1 MTRRARVDGAAGWD
15 QYAPFYDWENAQTLK
30 RRDVRFWTHLAARE
44 RARTLELGCGTGRLL
59 IPVARTGTRV
69 TGVDRSAPMLA
80 QARRRVARLPRAR
93 RPSIVRAD
101 IRQLPFA
108 PSAFGLVMAPYG
120 MLQSLVTDRALTR
133 VLQEARRVL
142 MSGGLLGIDLVPD
155 LPRWAEY
162 GPRVSLRGRTSTGEP
177 IALVESVKQD
187 RRRGLTIFREQ
198 FMAGHGRHRRTRRF
212 TLTFRT
218 LSIRRLR
225 GRLERA
231 GFTIDAVL
239 GDYRGAPWD
248 ERADVW
254 IVLARA
260 G

>member
-1 MTRRARVDGAAGWD
+1 MHPDGASGWD
-15 QYAPFYDWENAQTLK
+15 EYAPFYDWENAQTLK
-30 RRDVRFWTHLAARE
+30 RRDVGFWTALAVRE

-59 IPVARTGTRV
+59 IPVARTGTRL

-93 RPSIVRAD
+93 RPAIVSAD
-101 IRQLPFA
+101 IRRLPFA
-108 PSAFGLVMAPYG
+108 PASFGLVMAPYG
-120 MLQSLVTDRALTR
+120 MLQSLVTDRALMH
-133 VLQEARRVL
+133 VLHEARRVL
-142 MSGGLLGIDLVPD
+142 TPGGLLGIDLVPD

-162 GPRVSLRGRTSTGEP
+162 GPRVSLRGRTSGGEP
-177 IALVESVKQD
+177 VTLVESVKQD

-198 FMAGHGRHRRTRRF
+198 YTAGRGRHRRTRRF

-225 GRLERA
+225 ARLERA
-231 GFTIDAVL
+231 GFTVEAVL
-239 GDYRGAPWD
+239 GDYRGAAWD

-254 IVLARA
+254 IVLART
-260 G
+260 